1 MQLQPDLH
9 PSKRS
14 RRLTSSLDLP
24 GQTSAITTASTPGP
38 ARCPAA
44 GTWSACVPPGSRG
57 TNAKWTSVSDATERP
72 ASLTRTREMWSA
84 SKYLFTLFVLRPF
97 VFVGERPLRAR
108 SASRMSP
115 PLILADRTAHMFH
128 TTERHFFPGEAYL
141 PACDQHPLFLHPSA
155 AQMAELH
162 QAVSCVM
169 DIATMEEPV
178 TWTPTP
184 TYPSVSK
191 SLLNG

>member
-1 MQLQPDLH
+1 M
-9 PSKRS
+9 
-14 RRLTSSLDLP
+14 
-24 GQTSAITTASTPGP
+24 
-38 ARCPAA
+38 
-44 GTWSACVPPGSRG
+44 WSACVPPGLRE
-57 TNAKWTSVSDATERP
+57 TNAKWTSVSDATEHP
-72 ASLTRTREMWSA
+72 ASLTRTREMWFA
-84 SKYLFTLFVLRPF
+84 SKYLLTLFVLQPW
-97 VFVGERPLRAR
+97 RASSPGSVSKPDVA
-108 SASRMSP
+108 SANAGISNCAYVTHNQMAFSP
-115 PLILADRTAHMFH
+115 GKFC
-128 TTERHFFPGEAYL
+128 L
-141 PACDQHPLFLHPSA
+141 PACNEHPLFLHPSA